1 MFAMKWAKVD
11 NTEIVVAKKE
21 YLLLLFFDK
30 CGLSFLWITRKLLH
44 KWLTIYFSTL
54 ESPWKSSM
62 MMTMF
67 WAIAKKP
74 SPSNLLFSSS
84 FSFCSDLIFRCLPR
98 WEFFFGFHHKVE
110 ERGICPCFSATPL
123 TPKRNNALNHL
134 LLSGELLL
142 SHFCFS
148 RVDKFFKNLHF
159 TLKWNLLCLDKGE
172 FFLVV

>member
-1 MFAMKWAKVD
+1 MNKTDYASYIKVD

-67 WAIAKKP
+67 CAIAKKKP
-74 SPSNLLFSSS
+74 LTLQSTLYPHPFH
-84 FSFCSDLIFRCLPR
+84 FVLIWYLGVYHDGN
-98 WEFFFGFHHKVE
+98 WFFFWCSPQSWK
-110 ERGICPCFSATPL
+110 ER
-123 TPKRNNALNHL
+123 
-134 LLSGELLL
+134 
-142 SHFCFS
+142 
-148 RVDKFFKNLHF
+148 KNV
-159 TLKWNLLCLDKGE
+159 
-172 FFLVV
+172 LVSPQHP